1 MVLLRG
7 SSDFTGHKYDF
18 SVVMDGS
25 GDGGVPQ
32 GKLLMDFGAAAVG
45 GDDDSLTACRDAVR
59 RAVGEE
65 ALADAAGVAAI
76 FNAVVRI
83 ADATGIPL
91 EDAKAAAS
99 QAVRAEMGI
108 DAFADGKA

>member
-1 MVLLRG
+1 VVLLRG
-7 SSDFTGHKYDF
+7 SGEFSGHGYDF

-32 GKLLMDFGAAAVG
+32 GKLLMDFGAAVVG
-45 GDDDSLTACRDAVR
+45 GDAGDLAACRDAVR
-59 RAVGEE
+59 RALGEE

-99 QAVRAEMGI
+99 DEIRAEIGI

>member
-1 MVLLRG
+1 
-7 SSDFTGHKYDF
+7 
-18 SVVMDGS
+18 MDGS

-45 GDDDSLTACRDAVR
+45 DDDDGLAACRDAVR
-59 RAVGEE
+59 RALGYE

-76 FNAVVRI
+76 FNAVVRV

-99 QAVRAEMGI
+99 LEVRAEIGI
-108 DAFADGKA
+108 DAFADGKE

>member
-1 MVLLRG
+1 VVLLRG
-7 SSDFTGHKYDF
+7 SGDFSGHGYDF

-32 GKLLMDFGAAAVG
+32 GKLLMDFGAAVVG
-45 GDDDSLTACRDAVR
+45 NDDGALAACRDAVR
-59 RAVGEE
+59 RALGEE

-91 EDAKAAAS
+91 EDAKAVAS
-99 QAVRAEMGI
+99 QAVRAETGI
-108 DAFADGKA
+108 DNFANGED

>member
-1 MVLLRG
+1 
-7 SSDFTGHKYDF
+7 
-18 SVVMDGS
+18 MDGS
-25 GDGGVPQ
+25 GDGGVPH
-32 GKLLMDFGAAAVG
+32 GKLLMDYGAAVVG
-45 GDDDSLTACRDAVR
+45 ADADGLATCRDAVR
-59 RAVGEE
+59 RALGEK

-99 QAVRAEMGI
+99 QAVRAEIGI
-108 DAFADGKA
+108 DAFADGKD

>member
-1 MVLLRG
+1 VVLLRG
-7 SSDFTGHKYDF
+7 SGDFTGNAYDF

-32 GKLLMDFGAAAVG
+32 GKLLMDFGSAVVG
-45 GDDDSLTACRDAVR
+45 GDAGDIASCRDAVR
-59 RAVGEE
+59 RALGEE

-99 QAVRAEMGI
+99 HDVRAEIGI
-108 DAFADGKA
+108 DAFAEGKA